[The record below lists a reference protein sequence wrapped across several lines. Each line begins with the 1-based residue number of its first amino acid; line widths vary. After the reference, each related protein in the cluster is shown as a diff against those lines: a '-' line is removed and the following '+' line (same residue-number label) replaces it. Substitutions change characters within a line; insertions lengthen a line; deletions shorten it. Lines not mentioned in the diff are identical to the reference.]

1 MSDLNTLLHTKLTD
15 ILTGF
20 LNQQNE
26 NPANNQKSHSIGN
39 TNGGSRFVKL
49 CEQNSPRM

>member
-26 NPANNQKSHSIGN
+26 NPANNQKAIHW
-39 TNGGSRFVKL
+39 
-49 CEQNSPRM
+49 